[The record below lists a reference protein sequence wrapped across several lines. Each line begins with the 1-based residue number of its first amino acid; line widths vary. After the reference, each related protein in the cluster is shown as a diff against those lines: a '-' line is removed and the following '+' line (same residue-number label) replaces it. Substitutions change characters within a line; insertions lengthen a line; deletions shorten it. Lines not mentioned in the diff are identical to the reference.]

1 MAQNIYTSET
11 PPVLV
16 PRDVSYSQFIMKY
29 NPDSVPADKVI
40 FEELDNPSKRLTHG
54 SIRKLAAVG
63 AAGLKN
69 RLNLQAGDYVIILGK
84 NSVDWVHLAQSLMWI
99 GVVCA

>member
-1 MAQNIYTSET
+1 
-11 PPVLV
+11 
-16 PRDVSYSQFIMKY
+16 
-29 NPDSVPADKVI
+29 
-40 FEELDNPSKRLTHG
+40 
-54 SIRKLAAVG
+54 LAAVG

-84 NSVDWVHLAQSLMWI
+84 NSVDWVHVAQSLMWI